1 MGLRNVE
8 ATNLGR
14 DLKKEVKVFYSEYI
28 KQRLKVWVNLC
39 LADFL
44 PLRSYRESFWY

>member
-1 MGLRNVE
+1 MGLQSVE

-14 DLKKEVKVFYSEYI
+14 DQKNTKAFYFVYI
-28 KQRLKVWVNLC
+28 KQRLKVWADLY

-44 PLRSYRESFWY
+44 SLRSYRESFWH